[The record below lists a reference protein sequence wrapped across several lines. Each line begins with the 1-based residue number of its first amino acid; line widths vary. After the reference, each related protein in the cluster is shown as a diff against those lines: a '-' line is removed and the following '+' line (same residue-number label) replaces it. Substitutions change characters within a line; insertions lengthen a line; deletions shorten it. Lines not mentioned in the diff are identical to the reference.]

1 MKKIKSSN
9 STVIN
14 QNGHLLQTLDET
26 SDTSSVAVGCRE
38 KRKIYTLLE
47 VQKFFL
53 LSPFFGEGVK

>member
-14 QNGHLLQTLDET
+14 QNGHLLQTFDET

-38 KRKIYTLLE
+38 KRKIHPLLE
-47 VQKFFL
+47 VQEILFTL
-53 LSPFFGEGVK
+53 TLFFGRE